1 MATILSAN
9 ASSVMLDD
17 EVIEGL
23 QEITYK
29 LNKSRQDVPAIG
41 TDERIGV
48 DFGLKIV
55 TGTLKIKSDNATLD
69 THLTDNTVFQIVANL
84 KKGEAL
90 RTVTFDECYLDD
102 KNFELGTS
110 DVASAVY
117 TFTATRVR
125 EE

>member
-9 ASSVMLDD
+9 ASSVLLDN
-17 EVIEGL
+17 EPIEGL

-29 LNKSRQDVPAIG
+29 VNKSRQDVPALG
-41 TDERIGV
+41 TDERISV

-55 TGTLKIKSDNATLD
+55 TGTLKVKSDNPTLD
-69 THLTDNTVFQIVANL
+69 THLADNTAFQIVANL

-90 RTVTFDECYLDD
+90 RTVSFDECYLDD
-102 KNFELGTS
+102 KSFELGAN
-110 DVASAVY
+110 DVASTAY

>member
-1 MATILSAN
+1 
-9 ASSVMLDD
+9 
-17 EVIEGL
+17 
-23 QEITYK
+23 
-29 LNKSRQDVPAIG
+29 
-41 TDERIGV
+41 V

-55 TGTLKIKSDNATLD
+55 TGTLKVKSDNATLD
-69 THLTDNTVFQIVANL
+69 THLADNTVFQIVANL

>member
-55 TGTLKIKSDNATLD
+55 TGTLKVKSDNATLD
-69 THLTDNTVFQIVANL
+69 THLADNTVFQIVANL

-102 KNFELGTS
+102 KNFELETS

>member
-9 ASSVMLDD
+9 ASSVMLDN
-17 EVIEGL
+17 EIIEGL

-55 TGTLKIKSDNATLD
+55 TGTLKVKSDNATLD
-69 THLTDNTVFQIVANL
+69 THLADNTVFQIVANL

-102 KNFELGTS
+102 KNFELETS

>member
-9 ASSVMLDD
+9 ASSVMLDN
-17 EVIEGL
+17 EPIEGL

-29 LNKSRQDVPAIG
+29 VNKSRQDVPAIG

-69 THLTDNTVFQIVANL
+69 THLADNSVFQIVANL

>member
-9 ASSVMLDD
+9 ASSVLLDN
-17 EVIEGL
+17 EPIEGL

-29 LNKSRQDVPAIG
+29 VNKSRQDVPALG
-41 TDERIGV
+41 TDERISV

-55 TGTLKIKSDNATLD
+55 TGTLKVKSDNPTLD
-69 THLTDNTVFQIVANL
+69 THLADNTSFQIVANL

-90 RTVTFDECYLDD
+90 RTVSFDECYLDD
-102 KNFELGTS
+102 KSFELGAN
-110 DVASAVY
+110 DVASTAY

>member
-9 ASSVMLDD
+9 ASSVMLDN

-55 TGTLKIKSDNATLD
+55 TGTLKVKSDNATLD
-69 THLTDNTVFQIVANL
+69 THLADNTVFQIVANL

-102 KNFELGTS
+102 KNFELETS

>member
-9 ASSVMLDD
+9 ASSVMLDN

-29 LNKSRQDVPAIG
+29 VNKSRQDVPAIG

-55 TGTLKIKSDNATLD
+55 TGTLKVKSDNATLD
-69 THLTDNTVFQIVANL
+69 THLVDNTVFQIVANL

>member
-55 TGTLKIKSDNATLD
+55 TGTLKVKSDNATLD